1 MKLYKQSNGMVWAFE
16 ADGSQDDLITADML
30 PMTTAE
36 VATHTAPRPLP
47 PPTPKQF
54 TSLEFLDLFTD
65 AEQLAV
71 ASAAMASAQVKLW
84 YDRML
89 AASFVSLSDP
99 RTSAGLQALVTASLI
114 TQARMDAILVAMG

>member
-1 MKLYKQSNGMVWAFE
+1 MKNYQKHDGSIWAFE
-16 ADGSQDDLITADML
+16 TDGSQDELITSDMTPISDAAL
-30 PMTTAE
+30 AILR
-36 VATHTAPRPLP
+36 AP
-47 PPTPKQF
+47 PPAPPKNF

-71 ASAAMASAQVKLW
+71 VSAAMASAQVKLW

-99 RTSAGLQALVTASLI
+99 RTSAGLQALVTESLI